1 MIPIPAAINP
11 GFGSGAGGAATPYVT
26 VEDFARAYRE
36 KRILPSQAM
45 EKLLQSVK
53 ELQPK
58 RLGYGNAMGKP

>member
-36 KRILPSQAM
+36 KRIL
-45 EKLLQSVK
+45 QSVK

>member
-1 MIPIPAAINP
+1 
-11 GFGSGAGGAATPYVT
+11 